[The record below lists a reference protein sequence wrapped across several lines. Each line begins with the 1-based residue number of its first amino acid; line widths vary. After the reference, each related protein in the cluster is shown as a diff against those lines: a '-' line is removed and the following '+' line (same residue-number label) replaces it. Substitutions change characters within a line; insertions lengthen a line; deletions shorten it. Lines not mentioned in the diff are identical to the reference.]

1 MTYMYLL
8 HDNSLAT
15 RHHVK
20 AQTPAH
26 LSLDHALPLTPQI
39 LHYLL
44 NIKLQ
49 HNVRNVHIVQLLVI
63 TKLLSELNL
72 HVFLPTIDSGIIEQ
86 HTTHLEVSVDEI
98 ERDVDGDE
106 RPRTADAGATVH
118 EQRARVVQQV
128 QQLDVLYGHTDS
140 SVSCTVG
147 AHNSTTVHV

>member
-49 HNVRNVHIVQLLVI
+49 HNVRNVHIVPSVIAKLWSDLFLRTNDSRILEQL
-63 TKLLSELNL
+63 T
-72 HVFLPTIDSGIIEQ
+72 PD
-86 HTTHLEVSVDEI
+86 TTA
-98 ERDVDGDE
+98 
-106 RPRTADAGATVH
+106 P
-118 EQRARVVQQV
+118 
-128 QQLDVLYGHTDS
+128 
-140 SVSCTVG
+140 
-147 AHNSTTVHV
+147 

>member
-1 MTYMYLL
+1 M
-8 HDNSLAT
+8 
-15 RHHVK
+15 
-20 AQTPAH
+20 
-26 LSLDHALPLTPQI
+26 
-39 LHYLL
+39 
-44 NIKLQ
+44 
-49 HNVRNVHIVQLLVI
+49 QLLVI

-128 QQLDVLYGHTDS
+128 QQLDVLYECTDN
-140 SVSCTVG
+140 SVSCTVR
-147 AHNSTTVHV
+147 AHNSATCMTCGYMQYEMFVAC